1 MKSTARA
8 VSCALLLCACSS
20 TPSRVDPLRDPNLL
34 PAASSAAVVRRDAT
48 LALIAV
54 TDGRTLAA
62 DERAIVDDRLVLPV
76 HDLVRD
82 YLRAELDRAAGFARA
97 SDPSRADFTLAVN
110 IVEFGSRLDESVT
123 TSDGSGR
130 AVLRATL
137 VRTKDRATLLDRTY
151 AQEVSE
157 KRVLLG
163 DVDPVRLAGHAL
175 AHVTSQV
182 LSDLARVDLAA
193 APSP

>member
-1 MKSTARA
+1 MKSIAWA
-8 VSCALLLCACSS
+8 VSCALVLCACSS
-20 TPSRVDPLRDPNLL
+20 TPSRVDPLRDPSLL
-34 PAASSAAVVRRDAT
+34 PAASAAAVVRRDAT
-48 LALIAV
+48 LALTAV
-54 TDGRTLAA
+54 TDARAIGAG
-62 DERAIVDDRLVLPV
+62 ERAVVDDRLVLPV

-82 YLRAELDRAAGFARA
+82 YLRAELDRASGFARA
-97 SDPSRADFTLAVN
+97 SEPSRADFTLAVS

-123 TSDGSGR
+123 TSDGNGR

-137 VRTKDRATLLDRTY
+137 VRTKDGATLLDRTY

-157 KRVLLG
+157 KRVMLG
-163 DVDPVRLAGHAL
+163 EVDPVRLAGHAL

-182 LSDLARVDLAA
+182 LSDLARVDLQV